1 MKLRSTDIF
10 RLPWNTLIEDA
21 TGAGRPCRM
30 IFTRD
35 GLKTYPCELP
45 RELRRIIFRR
55 MLRAVAAPALIA
67 TGLYIAAVVAILY
80 SGDFSGPNELVM
92 PVPLS
97 VVVAVFLTIG
107 SAPTRMAYRRA
118 HVDFFTQARRCSWCL
133 YDLAGVLED
142 GEGLPRRPE
151 CGGVWRLPATAAAS
165 GAPHPPPT
173 RAG

>member
-1 MKLRSTDIF
+1 MAEPPAGIGYSVQQDPNPSGHFTPPAPGPPRHLPGASNWSPRPEMHAMKLRSTDIF

-35 GLKTYPCELP
+35 GLKTYPSELP

-55 MLRAVAAPALIA
+55 MLGAVAAPLLIA
-67 TGLYIAAVVAILY
+67 TGLYIAAVVTILY

-107 SAPTRMAYRRA
+107 STPTRMAYR
-118 HVDFFTQARRCSWCL
+118 
-133 YDLAGVLED
+133 
-142 GEGLPRRPE
+142 
-151 CGGVWRLPATAAAS
+151 
-165 GAPHPPPT
+165 
-173 RAG
+173 